1 MIINPLA
8 PVWLLVLLSL
18 ALVGFATW
26 RLIVASRSSLRLA
39 WALRIV
45 MVVLLLVIAIR
56 PTIPADGTGPRASGG
71 LEVWFAVDTT
81 SSMAAEDY
89 GTDAATGAAATRLSG
104 VKADI
109 AAITE
114 KLNGAQFSLVTFD
127 SAAVQRVPLTS
138 DGAAVESAASVLKQE
153 VTLYSHGSSIDEAV
167 PELTTLLEA
176 SETAHPGNR
185 RVLFYFGDGEQTTDA
200 APGSFADL
208 TPLIDGG
215 GVLGYGTTAGGR
227 MQENSGQLYVDPSAP
242 VEPPV
247 YIQDRSGAQP
257 TDALSVID
265 QEALGTIADQL
276 GVPFTLRVPQ
286 APVDPVIGDLEV
298 GELVIEPGDPGGPTE
313 LYWIPGILLGLLA
326 LAELVRVLAAVS
338 EVRRASAGLSAGL
351 PAAASEPARSDA

>member
-1 MIINPLA
+1 MILNPLA
-8 PVWLLVLLSL
+8 PVWLLVLMSI

-39 WALRIV
+39 WGLRIV
-45 MVVLLLVIAIR
+45 MVLLLLVIAVR

-89 GTDAATGAAATRLSG
+89 GTDAAGAAATRLAG

-114 KLNGAQFSLVTFD
+114 RLTGAQFSLVTFD
-127 SAAVQRVPLTS
+127 STAVQRVPLTS

-153 VTLYSHGSSIDEAV
+153 VTLYSRGSSIDVAV
-167 PELTTLLEA
+167 PELTELLEA
-176 SETAHPGNR
+176 SEKAHPGNR
-185 RVLFYFGDGEQTTDA
+185 RVLYYFGDGEQTADT

-215 GVLGYGTTAGGR
+215 GVLGYGTTGGGR
-227 MQENSGQLYVDPSAP
+227 MQENAGTLYVDPSAP
-242 VEPPV
+242 AEPPA
-247 YIQDRSGAQP
+247 YIQDTSASPP

-265 QEALGTIADQL
+265 PEALETIADQL
-276 GVPFTLRVPQ
+276 GVAYTLRVPE
-286 APVDPVIGDLEV
+286 APVDPVIGDLQV
-298 GELVIEPGDPGGPTE
+298 GELVVEPGDPGGPTE

-326 LAELVRVLAAVS
+326 LAELVRVIAAVA
-338 EVRRASAGLSAGL
+338 EVRRATAVISTTAG
-351 PAAASEPARSDA
+351 PAPTRSDV